1 MEFNK
6 LQEKIIN
13 QVKGVNLISAPVG
26 TGKTTI
32 LTERVVKAL
41 EFGVKPEEILCLTF
55 TNRATEEVRGK
66 IKDRSG
72 SKEVIDALTIK
83 TFHGFCAYFIRAE
96 AEASGVASDFI
107 IFDETERTEVLEA
120 VLDKYPD
127 YSLTGNEGFNRNRY
141 LNDILKKLYDY
152 RLNRIEKE
160 IGCEVTEYKLDETL
174 IQIGREYRQAL
185 EDQNALDFDELVF
198 LTVQILCTD
207 EKIRKKWSSQYK
219 FIQVDEFQD
228 THLSEYLVVKELAKT
243 HRNVSFIGDLDQTI
257 YSWRG
262 SRPFF
267 ITNLVK
273 HHFPE
278 YKEFHLE
285 TNYRFNKYI
294 LEAVKSFLSSFSN
307 PVTKEINSGQTEQ
320 GEEGEKKCIQVFGGY
335 NLPEE
340 VDWTVSNLREIR
352 NTHSGARIAVLARTN
367 YLIKRISEIFGEK
380 GISHITVDKYE
391 FFRKQEVKDI
401 YAYLKIIFNR
411 FDLESAYRIIKRP
424 ARNIGPATIK
434 EIREQGNPLGLK
446 VSDFLNFSSYNFT
459 EPFENLIKQWQQGRI
474 VVLDTETT
482 GTKVLKDEIIQ
493 IYATEVVNG
502 EKKEEFHF
510 YLKNT
515 LPVGSSEEVHGL
527 SDEFLKEK
535 GRDPKKVLEELREF
549 INEDIVVG
557 HNIIFDLSVIEE
569 NGKRSDVKFNF
580 KEYYDTLDLSRRLLE
595 FPNYKLT
602 TLAQNLGLAQA
613 THDARDDVW
622 ATVDLLGILVDKLV
636 PYRKERAEL
645 FAKHSAKFIKLANLI
660 NSWQKVIKEK
670 RPPEVLVHIW
680 EESGLRDYYAEDEK
694 KEERFNS
701 FAQLKNLFAEK
712 DDPQKPPEVMTKELI
727 HYASFNK
734 GVDFLALEK
743 GEVPVVTPHQV
754 KGLEFDYIFIVGV
767 NDYKFPIRNQSSDPE
782 EEKRLFYVS
791 LTRARK
797 KIFLSCSRFDHYNR
811 PLSPSPFIAFID
823 KEYIDF
829 VN

>member
-228 THLSEYLVVKELAKT
+228 THLSEYLVVKELAKS
-243 HRNVSFIGDLDQTI
+243 HGNVAFIGDLDQTI

-267 ITNLVK
+267 ISNLIK

-278 YKEFHLE
+278 CKEFHLE
-285 TNYRFNKYI
+285 TNYRFNKNI
-294 LEAVKSFLSSFSN
+294 LEAVKSFLKSFSQ
-307 PVTKEINSGQTEQ
+307 PVTKNIDSIHQKEDKR
-320 GEEGEKKCIQVFGGY
+320 EEEKKCISVFGGY
-335 NLPEE
+335 GLEEE
-340 VDWTVSNLREIR
+340 VDWTVTNLKEIR
-352 NTHSGARIAVLARTN
+352 EKEPEARIAVLARTN
-367 YLIKRISEIFGEK
+367 FLIKHISEIFGRK

-391 FFRKQEVKDI
+391 FFRKQEIKDL
-401 YAYLKIIFNR
+401 YAYLKIVFNR

-434 EIREQGNPLGLK
+434 EIRKKGGSRGLK
-446 VSDFLNFSSYNFT
+446 VSDFLNFASYNFR
-459 EPFENLIKQWQQGRI
+459 EPF
-474 VVLDTETT
+474 
-482 GTKVLKDEIIQ
+482 
-493 IYATEVVNG
+493 
-502 EKKEEFHF
+502 
-510 YLKNT
+510 
-515 LPVGSSEEVHGL
+515 
-527 SDEFLKEK
+527 
-535 GRDPKKVLEELREF
+535 
-549 INEDIVVG
+549 
-557 HNIIFDLSVIEE
+557 
-569 NGKRSDVKFNF
+569 
-580 KEYYDTLDLSRRLLE
+580 
-595 FPNYKLT
+595 
-602 TLAQNLGLAQA
+602 
-613 THDARDDVW
+613 
-622 ATVDLLGILVDKLV
+622 
-636 PYRKERAEL
+636 
-645 FAKHSAKFIKLANLI
+645 
-660 NSWQKVIKEK
+660 
-670 RPPEVLVHIW
+670 
-680 EESGLRDYYAEDEK
+680 
-694 KEERFNS
+694 
-701 FAQLKNLFAEK
+701 
-712 DDPQKPPEVMTKELI
+712 
-727 HYASFNK
+727 
-734 GVDFLALEK
+734 
-743 GEVPVVTPHQV
+743 
-754 KGLEFDYIFIVGV
+754 
-767 NDYKFPIRNQSSDPE
+767 
-782 EEKRLFYVS
+782 
-791 LTRARK
+791 
-797 KIFLSCSRFDHYNR
+797 
-811 PLSPSPFIAFID
+811 
-823 KEYIDF
+823 
-829 VN
+829 